1 MSFGMIKTFQIAGSL
16 RVLFDVLV
24 SGCCNAE
31 LSRSKCFLLESSF
44 ITHSKWSDP
53 GVMCQVR
60 LLSPSVS
67 SVLGWRF
74 HCDRQLDAL
83 FMSHPRAM
91 RELQPAE
98 VAPNHTDW
106 QSAVGTCPNVKCR
119 APITPI
125 RNQSMLD

>member
-1 MSFGMIKTFQIAGSL
+1 MSFGIIKTFQIAGSL
-16 RVLFDVLV
+16 RVLFNVLV
-24 SGCCNAE
+24 SDCCNADSE
-31 LSRSKCFLLESSF
+31 LSRSVFFLESSF

-83 FMSHPRAM
+83 
-91 RELQPAE
+91 
-98 VAPNHTDW
+98 
-106 QSAVGTCPNVKCR
+106 
-119 APITPI
+119 
-125 RNQSMLD
+125 